1 MREVR
6 RAQRGHKLSRPICTE
21 IRVNQH
27 ISWSDRG
34 LLALKSHR
42 WNDKLVTFTARIS
55 LLDRFTRALC
65 AQSIRSSDRCN
76 GECGSLPALI
86 AIHCKVA
93 PGDRS
98 DLRLWGEAYET
109 RF

>member
-1 MREVR
+1 
-6 RAQRGHKLSRPICTE
+6 LSRPICTE

-34 LLALKSHR
+34 LLALMSHR
-42 WNDKLVTFTARIS
+42 WNNELVTLTARMS
-55 LLDRFTRALC
+55 LLDRITRVLC
-65 AQSIRSSDRCN
+65 AQSIRSSDRRN
-76 GECGSLPALI
+76 GEGGSLPALI
-86 AIHCKVA
+86 AIHRKVA

-98 DLRLWGEAYET
+98 DLRLWGEASEA

>member
-1 MREVR
+1 
-6 RAQRGHKLSRPICTE
+6 LSRPICSE

-27 ISWSDRG
+27 ISCSDRG
-34 LLALKSHR
+34 LLALVSHR
-42 WNDKLVTFTARIS
+42 WNDKLVTLTARIS
-55 LLDRFTRALC
+55 LLNRITRAFC
-65 AQSIRSSDRCN
+65 AQSIRSSDRRN

-98 DLRLWGEAYET
+98 DLCLRGEACET